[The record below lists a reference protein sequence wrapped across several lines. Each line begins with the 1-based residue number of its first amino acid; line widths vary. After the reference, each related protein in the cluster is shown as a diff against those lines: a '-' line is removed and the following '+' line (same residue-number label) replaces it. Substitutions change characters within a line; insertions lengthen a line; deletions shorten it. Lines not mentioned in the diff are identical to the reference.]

1 MKTVIRLPMSAQM
14 RPPKPLTVTVLMMMY
29 LPFVAVATLVGYA
42 FGWRFPIAAFV
53 LLVVLWLRG
62 RRRGERPRSA
72 GRVRTILEVIAFSL
86 LGCVVGGL
94 LLGAL
99 GVLLGFVFGVTFRL
113 SEIPITR
120 PR

>member
-1 MKTVIRLPMSAQM
+1 MSRQM
-14 RPPKPLTVTVLMMMY
+14 RWPKPLTVTVLLMTY
-29 LPFVAVATLVGYA
+29 LPFVAVAAVVGYP
-42 FGWRFPIAAFV
+42 FGWRFPVAV
-53 LLVVLWLRG
+53 LVFLVVFWLRG
-62 RRRGERPRSA
+62 RSRGYQPRSA
-72 GRVRTILEVIAFSL
+72 GRVRTVVEVIAFSL

-120 PR
+120 VR